1 MTTEQII
8 KKLED
13 VSAKQHMPALARNK
27 SWLFVAKDKEGE
39 LHFYDTKYSPDAA
52 YKRIA
57 VAQPDYEI
65 LDIIPYTD
73 ADGATGTVKTLRD
86 ATALFKH
93 YNAQVRV
100 AAST

>member
-1 MTTEQII
+1 MNTEQII
-8 KKLED
+8 KKLEE

-27 SWLFVAKDKEGE
+27 SWLFIAKDKEGE

-57 VAQPDYEI
+57 LAQPDYEI

-86 ATALFKH
+86 ATSLFKH

-100 AAST
+100 LVTS